1 MKKSGIRKY
10 LILLFMCVLM
20 MVPATTTEAAPKLS
34 KTEVTIQVGEKVR
47 LKVKNTTKPITWST
61 SDKSI
66 ATVNQNG
73 VVKGKSTGDVT
84 ITAKVGKKK
93 LECEVT
99 VISGSSSRSSA
110 TAAAAAAA
118 SKPKK
123 KNKNTSANNGVSG
136 NSGSGTYYWTPSGK
150 SYHSRRSC
158 PTLSRSRTV
167 YSGPLSSCPKSDPC
181 NVCCR

>member
-1 MKKSGIRKY
+1 MKKSGIRKH
-10 LILLFMCVLM
+10 IALLLMCVLM
-20 MVPATTTEAAPKLS
+20 MVPATTTEAAPKLD
-34 KTEVTIQVGEKVR
+34 KTEVTIQVGEKVK
-47 LKVKNTTKPITWST
+47 LKVKNTTKTITWST

-99 VISGSSSRSSA
+99 VIKGSGSRSS
-110 TAAAAAAA
+110 AAAA
-118 SKPKK
+118 SKTKK
-123 KNKNTSANNGVSG
+123 SKNNTSANSSSTRNT
-136 NSGSGTYYWTPSGK
+136 GSGTYYWTPYGK
-150 SYHSRRSC
+150 SYHSRSSC
-158 PTLSRSRTV
+158 PTLSRSRTIN
-167 YSGPLSSCPKSDPC
+167 SGPLSSCPKTDPC